1 MDLSRL
7 VIATCVPLGA
17 YHGQRDNIQEEEQ
30 GTQQLETE
38 FLFRNSLERE
48 RKTNKSILPILVYI
62 RNKGKHIWAQILRVF
77 FCSSDLTDCFKING
91 SHLPLDNCDSTH
103 LKYRTTKLA
112 MSFLSSPAHL
122 SLSVFKGSFVIMDS
136 TSPNRGGKNG
146 INKLCL
152 VVFSYFHV
160 VYKKEKKKRVAHNE
174 TAAAY
179 ADPIRTITILIW

>member
-112 MSFLSSPAHL
+112 MSFSCRALPICHFPYLKDL
-122 SLSVFKGSFVIMDS
+122 SL
-136 TSPNRGGKNG
+136 
-146 INKLCL
+146 
-152 VVFSYFHV
+152 
-160 VYKKEKKKRVAHNE
+160 
-174 TAAAY
+174 
-179 ADPIRTITILIW
+179 